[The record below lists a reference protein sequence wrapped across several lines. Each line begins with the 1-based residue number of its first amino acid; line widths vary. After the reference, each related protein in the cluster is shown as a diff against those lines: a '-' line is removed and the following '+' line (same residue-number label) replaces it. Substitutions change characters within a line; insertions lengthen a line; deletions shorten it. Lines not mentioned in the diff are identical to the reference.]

1 VTVDE
6 QSIRDLVARW
16 HAATAAGDV
25 ATVLQFMAE
34 DVVFLVAGQP
44 PMKGRNVFEQRLRG
58 LLQAHRMV
66 STADIQEVQV
76 SGNLAYCW
84 SVVTVRI
91 TPLSGGNPVVRSGSA
106 LSVLRKQV
114 SGEWV
119 VVRDANLLAAAS

>member
-25 ATVLQFMAE
+25 ATVLQLMAD

-44 PMKGRNVFEQRLRG
+44 PMKGRGAFEQRLRG
-58 LLQAHRMV
+58 LLQSHRIV
-66 STADIQEVQV
+66 STGDIQEVQV

-84 SVVTVRI
+84 SIVTVRI
-91 TPLSGGNPVVRSGSA
+91 APLSGGNPVVHSGSA
-106 LSVLRKQV
+106 ISVLRKEA

-119 VVRDANLLAAAS
+119 VARDANLLLVVS

>member
-1 VTVDE
+1 MTVDE

-25 ATVLQFMAE
+25 ATVLQLMAD

-44 PMKGRNVFEQRLRG
+44 PMKGRSTFEQRLRG
-58 LLQAHRMV
+58 LLQSHRIV
-66 STADIQEVQV
+66 STGDIQEVQV

-84 SVVTVRI
+84 SIVTVRMA
-91 TPLSGGNPVVRSGSA
+91 PLSGGNPVVRSGSA
-106 LSVLRKQV
+106 LSVLRKEA

-119 VVRDANLLAAAS
+119 VARDANLLLVVS

>member
-1 VTVDE
+1 MTVDE

-25 ATVLQFMAE
+25 ATVLQLMAD

-44 PMKGRNVFEQRLRG
+44 PMKGRSTFEQRLRG
-58 LLQAHRMV
+58 LLQSHRIV
-66 STADIQEVQV
+66 STGDIQEVQV

-84 SVVTVRI
+84 SIVTVRI
-91 TPLSGGNPVVRSGSA
+91 APLSGGNPVVHSGSA
-106 LSVLRKQV
+106 LSVLRKEA

-119 VVRDANLLAAAS
+119 VARDANLLLVVS